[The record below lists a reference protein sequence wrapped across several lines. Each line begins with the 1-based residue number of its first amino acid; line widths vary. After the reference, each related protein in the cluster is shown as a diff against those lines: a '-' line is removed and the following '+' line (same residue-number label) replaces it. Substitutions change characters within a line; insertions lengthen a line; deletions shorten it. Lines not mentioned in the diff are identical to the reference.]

1 MEMWKSDCSGEF
13 TESRNNG
20 EGYRRALSF
29 TITYKGCYTC
39 KTLLSLIY
47 SVTFYILLGFILF
60 VYSYYCDRDYVVD
73 AVGRKNA

>member
-1 MEMWKSDCSGEF
+1 
-13 TESRNNG
+13 
-20 EGYRRALSF
+20 LSF